1 MNPMSFANEQLL
13 PGENLI
19 LLARQHTLVLFRPF
33 LLNIFVLVVLA
44 GVSYYSQRA
53 WLMAFLIFPLVY
65 LLWEYL
71 SWRNREYILTDRR
84 VVRQEGVLSISSF
97 DAPLDKINNV
107 FHTQSFMGRIL
118 KYGEVAL
125 ETASEQGTTTFE
137 FLSHPVAFKNAIVH
151 QRELYKSDTGMGI
164 KYSQQTI
171 PQLIEELASLRSRNI
186 ITESEFQEK
195 KRSLLEK
202 M

>member
-1 MNPMSFANEQLL
+1 MSFAKEQLV

-19 LLARQHTLVLFRPF
+19 ILARQHPLVLFRPF

-44 GVSYYSQRA
+44 GVAYSSGRA
-53 WLMAFLIFPLVY
+53 WLMAFLVFPLLY

-71 SWRNREYILTDRR
+71 SWHKREYILTDRR
-84 VVRQEGVLSISSF
+84 VVRQEGVFSVSSF

-107 FHTQSFMGRIL
+107 FHQQSLLGRIL
-118 KYGEVAL
+118 KYGTVGL

-137 FLSHPVAFKNAIVH
+137 FLSHPVGFKNAVVH
-151 QRELYKSDTGMGI
+151 QRERYKSDAGVGAG
-164 KYSQQTI
+164 YSQRSI
-171 PQLIEELASLRSRNI
+171 PQLIEELASLRNRNI

-195 KRSLLEK
+195 KRALLEE